1 MRVSERNKRKIELFV
16 DAVWNEGR
24 LELIEELI
32 AADYLGHV
40 SALDALLQG
49 PAGVCRFVATQRL
62 GHPGLY
68 IKIEEQIGE
77 HDLVVTRWRATVQA
91 SAAGADCPE
100 RIRARCCSGISVVR
114 LLAGKQVDS
123 QTSTMRPS

>member
-1 MRVSERNKRKIELFV
+1 MSVSERNKRKIELFV

-40 SALDALLQG
+40 SALNGLVQG
-49 PAGVCRFVATQRL
+49 PAGVRRFVSAQRL

-77 HDLVVTRWRATVQA
+77 HDLVVTRWQATVQA
-91 SAAGADCPE
+91 PAPGAGTAE
-100 RIRARCCSGISVVR
+100 RSRARCCSGISVVR